1 MFLNTYLSLINIY
14 LSVSSAFL
22 CRIPRHFW
30 GPLEPGG
37 WAGPARAAWSPELLG
52 MSRHFRLA
60 KMVHWWNFHQLSN
73 FDSWWKM
80 VKAIWNILKPNEPE
94 PNKAGWKDAR
104 AGFQYGFHRA
114 SLFAVLFPFL
124 PFLPFL
130 SLDLTRGTWYRCL
143 GLGSL
148 ETREQQSDA
157 LHVTWHIVAP
167 CSCNKLQQGTEGRRP

>member
-22 CRIPRHFW
+22 CWIPRHFW
-30 GPLEPGG
+30 GPRQADGRDPQELHDHLSCSAYLGVFG
-37 WAGPARAAWSPELLG
+37 WQRWSIDG
-52 MSRHFRLA
+52 TFI
-60 KMVHWWNFHQLSN
+60 NFLI

-80 VKAIWNILKPNEPE
+80 VKTIWNILKPNEPE